1 MRQISKGLTVIF
13 MMILFSFSALAGV
26 TFSINPLSG
35 SAGQTVQT
43 EINMAVTGG
52 DVVGG
57 VGFTL
62 TAVGPVTL
70 VSASAAVGTVVIGP
84 TFQCT
89 NANDRQ
95 VACQISGTT
104 GTTNFGVIAR
114 IPLQIASGAT
124 GAVDLDLSVLSAT
137 DDLGNN
143 LVVSNGGRRSFT
155 IAAACV
161 PRAATACVTGIE
173 CPSGNTI
180 PALGCPASQ
189 SCQGSP
195 STCQPTGAACV
206 PRAATACVT
215 GIECPSGNTIP
226 ALGCPA
232 SQSCNAA
239 GTCQLAAPGACTAT
253 SWECLGIG
261 GCNGIVEGNQLV
273 FKQASNCRLT
283 NAAVCTNPDA
293 VRPDDLRIC
302 APSSLERLI
311 GHLRAIIEGLQYT
324 SETGPVVDYSQLETD
339 AATAPLRKTAAIA
352 KALVGRLV
360 N

>member
-1 MRQISKGLTVIF
+1 MKQISKGLTVIF
-13 MMILFSFSALAGV
+13 MMILFSFSALAAV

-43 EINMAVTGG
+43 EVNMAVTGG
-52 DVVGG
+52 NVVGG

-155 IAAACV
+155 IA
-161 PRAATACVTGIE
+161 
-173 CPSGNTI
+173 
-180 PALGCPASQ
+180 
-189 SCQGSP
+189 
-195 STCQPTGAACV
+195 AACV

>member
-1 MRQISKGLTVIF
+1 MKQISKGLTVIF

-215 GIECPSGNTIP
+215 GIECPSGNTNPALGCPASQSCQGSPSTCQPTGAACVPRAATACVTGIECPSGNTIP

-283 NAAVCTNPDA
+283 NAAVCTNQDA

-302 APSSLERLI
+302 
-311 GHLRAIIEGLQYT
+311 
-324 SETGPVVDYSQLETD
+324 
-339 AATAPLRKTAAIA
+339 
-352 KALVGRLV
+352 
-360 N
+360 

>member
-13 MMILFSFSALAGV
+13 MMILFSFSALAAV

-189 SCQGSP
+189 SC
-195 STCQPTGAACV
+195 
-206 PRAATACVT
+206 
-215 GIECPSGNTIP
+215 
-226 ALGCPA
+226 
-232 SQSCNAA
+232 NAA

>member
-189 SCQGSP
+189 SC
-195 STCQPTGAACV
+195 
-206 PRAATACVT
+206 
-215 GIECPSGNTIP
+215 
-226 ALGCPA
+226 
-232 SQSCNAA
+232 NAA